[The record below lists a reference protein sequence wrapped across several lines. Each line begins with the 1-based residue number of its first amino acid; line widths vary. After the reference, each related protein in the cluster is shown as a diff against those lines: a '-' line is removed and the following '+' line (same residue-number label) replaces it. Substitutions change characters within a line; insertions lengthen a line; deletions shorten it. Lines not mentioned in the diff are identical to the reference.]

1 MNLRLLFDNGNNND
15 QGIEHNLFLSGN
27 NNNNEM
33 LSMGNM
39 PNNNNGGGSTGEAM
53 DARFRRNRLHL
64 PNNRHKR
71 FQNGDQGIVRLEA
84 MVLGVY
90 LEI

>member
-27 NNNNEM
+27 NNNEL